1 MRWTDLAIV
10 LGGRRWGESHVIL
23 SVLTRAHGRYDGL
36 LHGGGRSARRSL
48 VQEGNIIAATWFA
61 RLADQ
66 LGTLTAELKTA
77 VDPRILHDPARLTAL
92 SAACSLVR
100 TATPE
105 RDPHGADFESIRLL
119 LQQLGAGDDWLPAYA
134 AWERAFI
141 AGLGHAV
148 PSDHAADA
156 KAPATMLAQHLACL
170 QSQVFADRGVT
181 LPAARLRL
189 NRYVAA
195 SARTGRG

>member
-1 MRWTDLAIV
+1 MRWADLAIV

-23 SVLTRAHGRYDGL
+23 SVLTRSHGRYDGL

-77 VDPRILHDPARLTAL
+77 VDPRILHDPARLAAL

-105 RDPHGADFESIRLL
+105 RDRHGADFESIRLFI
-119 LQQLGAGDDWLPAYA
+119 QQLGTGEDWLPAYA

-141 AGLGHAV
+141 AALGHAV
-148 PSDHAADA
+148 ASGGPADA
-156 KAPATMLAQHLACL
+156 QAPAAMLAGHLVCL
-170 QSQVFADRGVT
+170 QSQVFADRGAT

-189 NRYVAA
+189 NRHVAA
-195 SARTGRG
+195 AARTGRG